1 MMCLLVPALGL
12 HAVAMGPP
20 PRVGSPSRHGIIMQ
34 LGGGKRPK
42 PSDPAG
48 KLMEAFNQFEQAQEK
63 RAQSMR
69 DTSMATSL
77 MASIAASLVVGH
89 WLPSLSS
96 LPLPPTI
103 EVTTAQKPTTA
114 VMPQGQQPGSTED
127 WAVMMRAPEGPDNDV
142 ARKTTISP
150 PAEARRTPDASHNT
164 HAQSGASIAN
174 VAAFGTAMAAA
185 VVVQQG
191 GFLDPKVKQLD
202 PSRHNVDETVE
213 AAASLEEI
221 VAKKE
226 RQPSEANAK
235 EDLGQNRPEDLE
247 AEVQRI
253 RDELVSKDGLIANLR
268 EQLEGTTAEESQQ
281 QEIQALSQS
290 LAEATS
296 RTETLQTQLRR
307 ASDKLT
313 LAANRQSDL
322 SDEIQQLEAR
332 REAEAEKLLA
342 EKDAELW
349 ELREEHALNM
359 ERLLAGKET
368 DSEHVLA
375 GKDAEIRRCLEE
387 IGELKQRASQTANVG
402 GRLEQEEQELRAVR
416 KTIAELN
423 DKNAELLAQIKH
435 QTLVLDT
442 ASRLQKQASQKSVE
456 TAAMWQAEVERI
468 RKEKGAEMQSLQNE
482 VHRLR
487 AKEAATKMQGMEL
500 RGRLRHRFKNELWRQ
515 HQEKQQKEEALQEL
529 EVLRE
534 ELAEQQGRVTDLTA
548 VIQDEDIFQ
557 RVLSALDTQAATTPV
572 NSKAPTPTD

>member
-1 MMCLLVPALGL
+1 
-12 HAVAMGPP
+12 
-20 PRVGSPSRHGIIMQ
+20 MQ

-69 DTSMATSL
+69 DTSMAASL
-77 MASIAASLVVGH
+77 VASIAASLVVGH

-96 LPLPPTI
+96 LPLPPTM
-103 EVTTAQKPTTA
+103 EATTAQQKPTTG
-114 VMPQGQQPGSTED
+114 VMPQGQQPGSTEER
-127 WAVMMRAPEGPDNDV
+127 AVMMRAREGPDNDV

-150 PAEARRTPDASHNT
+150 PAEARRTPDASHNK

-202 PSRHNVDETVE
+202 PSRHSVDETVE

-226 RQPSEANAK
+226 RPPSEAKAK
-235 EDLGQNRPEDLE
+235 EDPGQNRPEDLE

-281 QEIQALSQS
+281 QETPGTPSSGKHALPQIQALSQS

-387 IGELKQRASQTANVG
+387 IGELKQRASQTANAD
-402 GRLEQEEQELRAVR
+402 GRLEQAEQELRAVR

-572 NSKAPTPTD
+572 NPKAPTPTD